1 MLIRFRVKNFL
12 SFYDQVELSMI
23 PGRVRMHKG
32 HIITGNGKGGVDV
45 LRSAIIYGANASGK
59 SNLVKAM
66 AFARDMILM
75 GTHLKEAIPR
85 KPFKLIQQ
93 AEGEPSRFEFEI
105 QQETRAYGYGFE
117 LDSQRVHKEW
127 LYELKKTT
135 ETMLFERET
144 SPSGKTTVQFGKL
157 KLQGQKEREF
167 LEFVGMGTR
176 PNQLF
181 LTESMERD
189 VDQFAEVVQ
198 WFLEKLVI
206 IFPHSKYIPL
216 GRAGADLDFGSRM
229 VRYLEQLGT
238 GICDFDL
245 QDVNAEKE
253 FPEDFLDAM
262 VTVAQGEDRTT
273 MILGPEDNRYVLDI
287 NKSGHIDA
295 RKLMLRHRMADGDEE
310 ALFEMHEESDGTRR
324 MMDLLPTLGHPGE
337 PGRVIVVDELDR
349 SLHPALS
356 YKLVALFLAAEG
368 ICTQLIATTHE
379 EHLLT
384 FDLLRRDEIWFIEK
398 NQQGASQLYSLEEF
412 APRYDKDIEKGY
424 MQGRFGGI
432 PVFGNMRIGQAV

>member
-1 MLIRFRVKNFL
+1 
-12 SFYDQVELSMI
+12 MI

-75 GTHLKEAIPR
+75 GTHVKEAIPR

-189 VDQFAEVVQ
+189 VDQFEEVVQ

-206 IFPHSKYIPL
+206 IFPHFRYIRL
-216 GRAGADLDFGSRM
+216 GRVGADSDFGDRM
-229 VRYLEQLGT
+229 AHYLEQLGT
-238 GICDFDL
+238 GVCGFEFMKVDM
-245 QDVNAEKE
+245 EKE
-253 FPEDFLDAM
+253 FPKEILDAM
-262 VTVAQGEDRTT
+262 VTSAQGEAINT
-273 MILGPEDNRYVLDI
+273 MVLGPTDDRYVVDI
-287 NKSGHIDA
+287 GEDGQISAK
-295 RKLMLRHRMADGDEE
+295 KLMLRHRMADGDEE
-310 ALFEMHEESDGTRR
+310 TLFEMHEESDGTRR
-324 MMDLLPTLGHPGE
+324 MMDLLPTLGSPAN
-337 PGRVIVVDELDR
+337 PSRVIFVDELGR
-349 SLHPALS
+349 SLHPALI
-356 YKLVALFLAAEG
+356 YKLITLFLEMDSNS
-368 ICTQLIATTHE
+368 QLIATTHE
-379 EHLLT
+379 EHLLN

-398 NQQGASQLYSLEEF
+398 TQHGVSQLYSLEEF